1 MVLGMGEIDRF
12 LEQWEMDVPGVHRR
26 LILAPTP
33 RERER
38 DGTPSDSWPRAGAP
52 RTPPEPCA
60 GTLIPSDDGWPP
72 SARAARRL

>member
-12 LEQWEMDVPGVHRR
+12 LEQWEMDVAGVHRR

-33 RERER
+33 REGS
-38 DGTPSDSWPRAGAP
+38 DGTPSGFWLKAGAP

-60 GTLIPSDDGWPP
+60 GILIPSDDGWPP
-72 SARAARRL
+72 SAKVARRL